1 MLPPDYNKRCSR
13 LAGKVFE
20 LKITLTCHVTIYD
33 PQKTAFKVSQLIA
46 VNDILTPFTVI

>member
-46 VNDILTPFTVI
+46 VNDIPTLFTVI